1 MSATIT
7 TGYAGFDPSISSG
20 YISNGELLA
29 WLSQVTGNKWDEMRE
44 LMMATNSRHEVMADL
59 EDLRTAYDQAAEDKN
74 LNPIV
79 PKLKELITKYE
90 GTPYEGAIRELAQPR
105 LVAAEAVLETYRE
118 KEDLEARGADAGAVE
133 SKHREADNRNNG
145 FVDQLDTMGKE
156 AERMGG
162 QLGRDDQM
170 TMIRIQELKDNIGQ
184 QVSLTSTMIK
194 SDDETKSAIIMNM
207 KG

>member
-7 TGYAGFDPSISSG
+7 AGYAGFDPSIGSG

-29 WLSQVTGNKWDEMRE
+29 WLSQVTGDKWDEMRE

-59 EDLRTAYDQAAEDKN
+59 ENLRTAYDQAAEDKN
-74 LNPIV
+74 LNPLV

-90 GTPYEGAIRELAQPR
+90 GTPYESAITEIAQPR
-105 LVAAEAVLETYRE
+105 LDAAEAVLETYRE
-118 KEDLEARGADAGAVE
+118 KEALEDGGADTDTGE
-133 SKHREADNRNNG
+133 CKHREADNRNNG

-156 AERMGG
+156 AERMGD

-170 TMIRIQELKDNIGQ
+170 TMIRIQELKDNISQ
-184 QVSLTSTMIK
+184 AVSLTSNMVK
-194 SDDETKSAIIMNM
+194 ADDEAKSAIIMNI